1 MARHGPATAG
11 PVFSHNRQGAGQMTT
26 AQQQQIRRIVDSIGW
41 SGLRVQYPLLWAEI
55 QRERKSN
62 RAVCEQMHRGF

>member
-1 MARHGPATAG
+1 
-11 PVFSHNRQGAGQMTT
+11 MTT